1 MNNSGETE
9 TYKYSGYSTSVSY
22 GEGNSS
28 IKSTN
33 ANNSLGDYSI
43 SLGDGALAPV
53 ANQISIGQNANGGS
67 DGTNTHSISIGTN
80 SINQYNDT
88 GNGGIAIGKEANAN
102 NFIRNCVSIG
112 YRAKSAV
119 GGVSI
124 GDSANYGFDGDAQ
137 IAIGAFSISSAE
149 SCIAVGF
156 NCDVRANNAVSV
168 GSNSQL
174 QTGTYSVNIGAE
186 NIITAERVVLIGA
199 QQSVSSPY
207 STLINGVSNTLS
219 STGYYNNI
227 FNGSGNTISG
237 TTSGATMLS
246 CSGRIADADNT
257 TYVENLRVFGQAKY
271 GNYNNGNTASTYT
284 INWDNGNIQKIT
296 LTGAT
301 SFSANSITDGTTYI
315 LKVQQDA
322 VGGRTA
328 TWSSQFK
335 WSNGTAPTL
344 SVGANAV
351 DIITFVAMD
360 GVLYGVAQKNFS

>member
-1 MNNSGETE
+1 MANTKISQLPSYTGTAADLRWFVMNNSGETE
-9 TYKYSGYSTSVSY
+9 TYKYSGYSSQIIPGNPIASIYSIYGTPASLAGTSIY
-22 GEGNSS
+22 S
-28 IKSTN
+28 IVIGDN
-33 ANNSLGDYSI
+33 ASALGDYATVMGKDAQAS
-43 SLGDGALAPV
+43 
-53 ANQISIGQNANGGS
+53 NANES
-67 DGTNTHSISIGTN
+67 
-80 SINQYNDT
+80 
-88 GNGGIAIGKEANAN
+88 
-102 NFIRNCVSIG
+102 RCVVYGAFSSAG
-112 YRAKSAV
+112 QFASAV
-119 GGVSI
+119 GYAT
-124 GDSANYGFDGDAQ
+124 SAPQQYASAFGHDAQ
-137 IAIGAFSISSAE
+137 
-149 SCIAVGF
+149 
-156 NCDVRANNAVSV
+156 
-168 GSNSQL
+168 
-174 QTGTYSVNIGAE
+174 TGEAQATS
-186 NIITAERVVLIGA
+186 IGA
-199 QQSVSSPY
+199 QSRASGIRSVALGNFAFSFADYSVSLGPVTTSNNPRQITLGYNLTNNGGFY
-207 STLINGVSNTLS
+207 STLIGGEGHTIS
-219 STGYYNNI
+219 STGYYNTI
-227 FNGSGNTISG
+227 LNGSGNTISG